1 MSAES
6 GRWRRI
12 ALKMVR
18 HASWVLPGARSGW
31 ADAMRRELDYIGD
44 DRAALRWAIGC
55 VTASYSARL
64 AALPRLRW
72 RIATGPVVA
81 GSMLLL
87 VTMALQGHA
96 NEEASPAAFD
106 ATICDRPDATPDTHP
121 LRSRDRSE
129 FHRPSE
135 AGAGCIPC
143 RSPTADPR
151 RPESADPLNVAA
163 QACSRERR
171 GTMRSDR

>member
-1 MSAES
+1 MSAQS

-12 ALKMVR
+12 ALKIVG

-31 ADAMRRELDYIGD
+31 ADAMRSELDYIGD

-55 VTASYSARL
+55 VTASYLARL
-64 AALPRLRW
+64 AALPRLGW
-72 RIATGPVVA
+72 RVATGPVVA

-87 VTMALQGHA
+87 VAMALQGHA
-96 NEEASPAAFD
+96 NEEASPAAVD
-106 ATICDRPDATPDTHP
+106 ETRCDRPDATPDIQP
-121 LRSRDRSE
+121 LPNQDRGG
-129 FHRPSE
+129 FHRQSQ
-135 AGAGCIPC
+135 AGAGCILC
-143 RSPTADPR
+143 RSKSTDPR
-151 RPESADPLNVAA
+151 RPESADPLSVAA

>member
-1 MSAES
+1 MNAES

-12 ALKMVR
+12 ALKLVG

-44 DRAALRWAIGC
+44 DRTALRWAIGC

-106 ATICDRPDATPDTHP
+106 ATGCERPDAPDIRV
-121 LRSRDRSE
+121 LRSQDRGG
-129 FHRPSE
+129 FHRSTE
-135 AGAGCIPC
+135 AGAECIPC
-143 RSPTADPR
+143 RSPSADPL

-163 QACSRERR
+163 QAYSRERR